1 MKRQMMNRRRAIAR
15 WMVLSLV
22 AVGLAG
28 CGESGPK
35 LEPVTGKVTLVDGTP
50 VIFGHVILHPDLS
63 RGNQSM
69 EMSQGTI
76 REGVYTIMTGA
87 REGAPAGKYKVSIE
101 AAKEVDPNNP
111 YFTEWLAD
119 EKYVNPDKSGLLLDV
134 VEEAAEGAYDFKLNP
149 HPPQIKR

>member
-1 MKRQMMNRRRAIAR
+1 MRSRNTRRILCCLAAI
-15 WMVLSLV
+15 
-22 AVGLAG
+22 GLAG

-35 LEPVTGKVTLVDGTP
+35 LAPVEGKVTLTDGTP
-50 VIFGHVILHPDLS
+50 VVYGHVILHPDLS
-63 RGNQSM
+63 RGNTSL

-87 REGAPAGKYKVSIE
+87 RDGAPTGKYKVSIE

-119 EKYVNPDKSGLLLDV
+119 EKYVNPDRSGLTMEV
-134 VEEAAEGAYDFKLNP
+134 VDEAEPGRYDFKLNP
-149 HPPQIKR
+149 HPPQGAR